1 MSRKGLKIR
10 INFTMS
16 LRSSTSFNIL
26 VMMHFSKATSA
37 IAVMFV
43 FALVNLPEVAS
54 AQATDCNDPQA
65 LNCDLAAGGTSE
77 CDVASFLVSEGVD
90 FVAGSSFLNSLVYDA
105 GELGTGIPDTLLT
118 TFAGGEVEGF
128 FGVIRRNAPGSYPSW
143 SAETGYVVPAG
154 YSPISTSN
162 PALSALSTWN
172 VIGYLD
178 LGTYTFADLNVELLF
193 DLNPASATPIADYA
207 SLSVSLGLGADAAS
221 ISSFASNE
229 NLGSAAI
236 ELIAGDQSYMPFDAE
251 ALGEYGIGVR
261 ITNACGVVVF
271 ETSET
276 IEVVAGVSG
285 CIYAG
290 ACNYLPGVTISV
302 PCDFLSCLSTGCTDV
317 LACNY
322 DPTALYEDGSCDYS
336 CYPSGC
342 TNPAAC
348 NFDAMAVVEDG
359 SCEYLTCAGC
369 VDETASNYDPTATI
383 DNGTCEFL
391 GCLNPVACNYDP
403 DANVSDGSC
412 EYTSCV
418 GCLDPIACNYDASA
432 QIPDNSSCIFAV
444 AGYDCDG
451 NCLVDTDGDGVCDE
465 NEVSGCT
472 DALADNFNAAA
483 TDDDGSCTY
492 SIAGCLNPLACNF
505 NLEATEDDG
514 SCEYTSCTGCM
525 NEAACNFDPNA
536 IYADTSSCLF
546 PDFGYDCDGNCLTD
560 WDFDGI
566 CQEFEILGCTDVLA
580 LNYDAEATDLDDSC
594 EYPAPCNDSEACNAA
609 DDYEAYCIQVEA
621 YATHDGMVGT
631 ADLTGMTTYRIYALC
646 EDSADVVSSVA
657 GDDEFPSYLHSTGE
671 VFQSTFG
678 SAFAQDVNPML
689 FTALPELEY
698 DSWLTI
704 GIEGPA
710 GTGEDAV
717 MSVEG
722 IDPWISNFEET
733 GTLAIQD
740 SVGGLWFVLNNPTN
754 AVAGSDLRVLLAQI
768 TTNGTLTGSLLVQFF
783 QQGDGP
789 NGAISKFININEA
802 CMLPGTDGCE
812 YAQEGYDCN
821 GDCINDEDGDG
832 VCDEYEVAG
841 CIDETACNFDPSAT
855 DDGGGC
861 TYPEGIYD
869 CEGDCLN
876 DADGDGICDELEI
889 PGCMVANACNFDPMA
904 TDNDGSCVF
913 ASAGLDCD
921 GNCIND
927 VDQDGVCDG
936 DEVFGCVDGLAC
948 NFDENATENDGS
960 CIYAVTYY
968 DCDGI
973 CLSDVDADGVCDE
986 LEIPG
991 CTDIEAC
998 NYSAQATE
1006 EDDSCEY
1013 ALPLYDCDEVCL
1025 NDADEDGVCDELEVP
1040 GCTDAVACNYEAE
1053 ATDDD
1058 GSCSYAALYYDCE
1071 GFCLSDVDADG
1082 ICDELE
1088 IAGCMDPMACNYDAQ
1103 ATDENN
1109 SCTYADEFY
1118 DCAGNCLNDSDGD
1131 GVCDELEMPGC
1142 TDATACNFDV
1152 MATDEDGSC
1161 TYPDLYYDCAGDCLS
1176 DADGDG
1182 VCDELEIAGC
1192 TDETALNYNPDAT
1205 DDDGSCEADPCNPD
1219 VTPPYFTFVPADS
1232 TITCDAPMPTG
1243 MAMAEDDCSDVLVT
1257 FVDGP
1262 IEYVFEC
1269 PPYNYFCTRTFTA
1282 TDAAGNSADTVQ
1294 YISVVDTI
1302 APVFIFTPEDTI
1314 YVDEA
1319 LGQTIPLGEV
1329 AVEDACDLM
1338 ADWNYQ
1344 DEVLTSVNDTTTI
1357 ERTFTASDQC
1367 GNEST
1372 WVQIIIVYEAVFG
1385 CTDELACNF
1394 DPEATADDAS
1404 CVFAE
1409 EGYDCEGNCLQD
1421 ADGDG
1426 VCDPF
1431 EVNGCTAANAC
1442 NYDPEATEDDGS
1454 CDFCSCAEGIFGN
1467 YGLEIEV
1474 VAEHDSGDLA
1484 GKTTYRFY
1492 VTTESPTDF
1501 VSSIYGSDQ
1510 DTLMLTTS
1518 TEWHHDPLGAN
1529 YAQGVNPTL
1538 YDMFP
1543 DLAYDSW
1550 LTIGLEGPAD
1560 LGAGEQQVTT
1570 LGPPVGGWIEDF
1582 AAGNSVQIDDEVGG
1596 AWFILNG
1603 AANGVAGDDLRVLVA
1618 QLTTDGD
1625 ISGRIN
1631 AQIFGDGIG
1640 ANDLRFS
1647 FDFAGAEWLNNGG
1660 LTNACGC
1667 MDDSAYNY
1675 DESAD
1680 YDDGACAYCALEVA
1694 DVTTGDVTCFGDQ
1707 DGFAEVTTSGA
1718 STDSVEFAFNPGG
1731 PVGLDS
1737 LWTDLGPGVYEVIVT
1752 DGNGCA
1758 DTASFEVVEP
1768 DALVLTVDEII
1779 DQTEG
1784 QTDGSINIT
1793 VTGGT
1798 LGYNFDWTGLSGGF
1812 TSDEED
1818 LDGLLAGDYS
1828 VVVTDANG
1836 CSIGSDEL
1844 TIEVIIG
1851 VEEWM
1856 VGAMQVWPNP
1866 AQSAISLT
1874 LPEHVRDNEAWIHVY
1889 NMAGQRIQSINM
1901 TPGMT
1906 EQWIEVGDWSAGQ
1919 YMFQVESSAYFQT
1932 IQVQIVH

>member
-1 MSRKGLKIR
+1 MSQ
-10 INFTMS
+10 
-16 LRSSTSFNIL
+16 RSSTSFNHSA
-26 VMMHFSKATSA
+26 MKHFCKAMSA
-37 IAVMFV
+37 FAVLFV
-43 FALVNLPEVAS
+43 FALVHLPAAVS
-54 AQATDCNDPQA
+54 AQVVDCNDPQA
-65 LNCDLAAGGTSE
+65 LNCDLAANGTSE
-77 CDVASFLVSEGVD
+77 CDIASFAVSSGVE
-90 FVAGSSFLNSLVYDA
+90 FIPESSFLDGLVYDA
-105 GELGTGIPDTLLT
+105 GALGTGIPDTLLT
-118 TFAGGEVEGF
+118 TFEAEGIEGF
-128 FGVIRRNAPGSYPSW
+128 FGVIRRNAPGAYPTW

-154 YSPISTSN
+154 YSPTSTAN
-162 PALSALSTWN
+162 PLLSEFSTWN
-172 VIGYLD
+172 VIGYMD

-193 DLNPASATPIADYA
+193 DLNPASGTPISEYA
-207 SLSVSLGLGADAAS
+207 SLLVSLGLGADAGLV
-221 ISSFASNE
+221 SSFASNE
-229 NLGSAAI
+229 NMGSSAL
-236 ELIAGDQSYMPFDAE
+236 EVIAGDQSYLPFDPE
-251 ALGEYGIGVR
+251 TLGEYGVGVR
-261 ITNACGVVVF
+261 ITNACGSVVF
-271 ETSET
+271 ETSAT
-276 IEVVAGVSG
+276 IEVTEGVSG

-290 ACNYLPGVTISV
+290 ACNFVPGATISEA
-302 PCDFLSCLSTGCTDV
+302 CDFLSCLSTGCTDV

-348 NFDAMAVVEDG
+348 NFDATAVVEDG
-359 SCEYLTCAGC
+359 SCEYLSCAGC
-369 VDETASNYDPTATI
+369 VDAEASNYNPEATI
-383 DNGTCEFL
+383 DDGTCEFP
-391 GCLNPVACNYDP
+391 GCMNPVACNYDP

-412 EYTSCV
+412 DYTSCV
-418 GCLDPIACNYDASA
+418 GCLDTEACNYDSDVL
-432 QIPDNSSCIFAV
+432 IPDNSSCIFAA
-444 AGYDCDG
+444 AGYDCEG
-451 NCLVDTDGDGVCDE
+451 NCLVDTDGDGVCDVFE
-465 NEVSGCT
+465 ISGCT
-472 DALADNFNAAA
+472 DALADNFNESA
-483 TDDDGSCTY
+483 TDDDGTCTY
-492 SIAGCLNPLACNF
+492 SISGCLNPLACNY

-514 SCEYTSCTGCM
+514 SCEFTSCTGCM
-525 NEAACNFDPNA
+525 VETACNFDPEA
-536 IYADTSSCLF
+536 IYADMSSCVF

-560 WDFDGI
+560 LDFDGI
-566 CQEFEILGCTDVLA
+566 CQEFEILGCTDELA
-580 LNYDAEATDLDDSC
+580 LNFDPQATDLDDSC
-594 EYPAPCNDSEACNAA
+594 EYPAPCNDADACNTT

-646 EDSADVVSSVA
+646 EDSTDVVSSVA
-657 GDDEFPSYLHSTGE
+657 GDDEFPSYLHSTGD
-671 VFQSTFG
+671 VFQSGFG
-678 SAFAQDVNPML
+678 AAFAQDVNPLL
-689 FTALPELEY
+689 FPALPELEF

-710 GTGEDAV
+710 GPGENSV

-722 IDPWISNFEET
+722 IDPWISTFEET

-740 SVGGLWFVLNNPTN
+740 SVGGLWFVLDNPTN

-783 QQGDGP
+783 QEGDGP

-812 YAQEGYDCN
+812 YAQDGYDCN
-821 GDCINDEDGDG
+821 GECINDQDGDG
-832 VCDEYEVAG
+832 VCDELEVAG
-841 CIDETACNFDPSAT
+841 CMDVLACNFDPEAT
-855 DDGGGC
+855 DDSGGC
-861 TYPEGIYD
+861 VYPEGIYD
-869 CEGDCLN
+869 CDGACLN
-876 DADGDGICDELEI
+876 DADGDGICDSLEV
-889 PGCMVANACNFDPMA
+889 PGCTLANACNYDPTA

-913 ASAGLDCD
+913 ASAGLDCA
-921 GNCIND
+921 GNCLND

-936 DEVFGCVDGLAC
+936 DEVFGCVDDLAC
-948 NFDENATENDGS
+948 NFDAGATENDGS
-960 CIYAVTYY
+960 CIYAETYY
-968 DCDGI
+968 DCSGTCLSDVDADGVCDELEVLGCTDSEACNYDAEATEENGGCEYAPALYDCEGI
-973 CLSDVDADGVCDE
+973 CLNDADGDEVCDELEVPGCTDAEACNYQDLATDDDGSCFYADPFYDCQGACLSDVDADGVCDE

-991 CTDIEAC
+991 CTDEAAC
-998 NYSAQATE
+998 NFDALATDE
-1006 EDDSCEY
+1006 NNTCIYPDEF
-1013 ALPLYDCDEVCL
+1013 YDCDGNCL
-1025 NDADEDGVCDELEVP
+1025 NDSDEDGVCDELEIA
-1040 GCTDAVACNYEAE
+1040 GCTDDLACNFDAA
-1053 ATDDD
+1053 ATDDN
-1058 GSCSYAALYYDCE
+1058 G
-1071 GFCLSDVDADG
+1071 
-1082 ICDELE
+1082 
-1088 IAGCMDPMACNYDAQ
+1088 N
-1103 ATDENN
+1103 
-1109 SCTYADEFY
+1109 CTYPELFY
-1118 DCAGNCLNDSDGD
+1118 DCAGNCL
-1131 GVCDELEMPGC
+1131 
-1142 TDATACNFDV
+1142 
-1152 MATDEDGSC
+1152 
-1161 TYPDLYYDCAGDCLS
+1161 S
-1176 DADGDG
+1176 DADEDG

-1192 TDETALNYNPDAT
+1192 TDELALNYNPDAT

-1302 APVFIFTPEDTI
+1302 APLFIFTPEDTI

-1338 ADWNYQ
+1338 ADWDYQ

-1372 WVQIIIVYEAVFG
+1372 WVQIIIVYEAVLG
-1385 CTDELACNF
+1385 CTDETACNF
-1394 DPEATADDAS
+1394 DPAATAEDDS

-1409 EGYDCEGNCLQD
+1409 EGYDCDGNCLED

-1431 EVNGCTAANAC
+1431 EVSGCTALNAC
-1442 NYDPEATEDDGS
+1442 NFMPEATDDDGS
-1454 CDFCSCAEGIFGN
+1454 CDFCSCAEGVFGN

-1474 VAEHDSGDLA
+1474 VEEHDSGDLA

-1492 VTTESPTDF
+1492 VTTESPSDF

-1510 DTLMLTTS
+1510 DTLMLTTT

-1560 LGAGEQQVTT
+1560 LGAGEQEVTT
-1570 LGPPVGGWIEDF
+1570 LGPPVGGWMEDF
-1582 AAGNSVQIDDEVGG
+1582 AAGNSVQVDDEVGG
-1596 AWFILNG
+1596 AWFVLNG

-1647 FDFAGAEWLNNGG
+1647 FDFAGSEWLNNGG
-1660 LTNACGC
+1660 ITNDCGC
-1667 MDDSAYNY
+1667 TDEAAYNY
-1675 DESAD
+1675 DEEAD
-1680 YDDGACAYCALEVA
+1680 YDDGACAYCALEIA
-1694 DVTTGDVTCFGDQ
+1694 DVVTGDVTCFGDQ
-1707 DGFAEVTTSGA
+1707 DGFAEVTTVGA
-1718 STDSVEFAFNPGG
+1718 STDSVEFAFVPGG

-1737 LWTDLGPGVYEVIVT
+1737 LWSDLGPGTYEVTAT

-1768 DALVLTVDEII
+1768 DALQLTIDEVL

-1784 QTDGSINIT
+1784 ESDGSINIT
-1793 VTGGT
+1793 VSGGT
-1798 LGYNFDWTGLSGGF
+1798 LDYSFDWTGLSGAF
-1812 TSDEED
+1812 SSDEED
-1818 LDGLLAGDYS
+1818 LDGLLAGDY
-1828 VVVTDANG
+1828 VVTVTDANG
-1836 CSIGSDEL
+1836 CSVSSDDL
-1844 TIEVIIG
+1844 TIEVVIG
-1851 VEEWM
+1851 VAELMGGE
-1856 VGAMQVWPNP
+1856 VRVWPNP
-1866 AQSAISLT
+1866 AQSQFVLT
-1874 LPEHVRDNEAWIHVY
+1874 FPSIMSDGGGQVHVY
-1889 NMAGQRIQSINM
+1889 NLTGQIMETFVIA
-1901 TPGMT
+1901 PGAS
-1906 EQWIEVGDWSAGQ
+1906 EQLVDVSSWSAGP
-1919 YMFQVESSAYFQT
+1919 YLVQVESSGFVHT
-1932 IQVQIVH
+1932 MQVRIVH